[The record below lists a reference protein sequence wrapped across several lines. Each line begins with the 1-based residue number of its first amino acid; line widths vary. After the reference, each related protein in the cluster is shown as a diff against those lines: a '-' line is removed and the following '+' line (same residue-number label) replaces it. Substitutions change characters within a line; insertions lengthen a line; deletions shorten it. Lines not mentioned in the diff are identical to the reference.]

1 MKQLTTLLAVFIS
14 CSAIASEGINFQQ
27 DMSWAQIKAKAQKE
41 KKMIFFDAYT
51 TWCGPCKYL
60 ETSVYTD
67 ESVASYYN
75 DNFINV
81 KFDMEAGEGI
91 KLAEEFGIT
100 AYPTL
105 LFFTAEGKLIHKN
118 VGALKVPDFID
129 LGKDAT
135 NPDKQYFTLKQKI
148 IDKQASND
156 DFLKWTKLA
165 DDMEDNNRGAVAS
178 DWLSSQKDILATA
191 ELAKATMLYTDVN
204 ETQLAYLYKEKKK
217 IQELLGWDADKV
229 NLKLYYKLF
238 TLALSKY
245 DNTKGTTIEFSNLIK
260 KFEPTK
266 ANYALKSLQVLNAL
280 NAENDQVKAMSII
293 TNSLKGKN
301 RLTLKETAGLLFDFI
316 PRFDEDAI
324 ANLKTNLALY
334 IFTPTDKGNEC
345 WLYLMQVVCYSRL
358 GENTKAKT
366 FAEKANKQG
375 CLPLEYKNFL
385 KESFGLGD

>member
-118 VGALKVPDFID
+118 VGALK
-129 LGKDAT
+129 
-135 NPDKQYFTLKQKI
+135 
-148 IDKQASND
+148 
-156 DFLKWTKLA
+156 
-165 DDMEDNNRGAVAS
+165 
-178 DWLSSQKDILATA
+178 LS
-191 ELAKATMLYTDVN
+191 
-204 ETQLAYLYKEKKK
+204 
-217 IQELLGWDADKV
+217 
-229 NLKLYYKLF
+229 
-238 TLALSKY
+238 
-245 DNTKGTTIEFSNLIK
+245 LIH
-260 KFEPTK
+260 
-266 ANYALKSLQVLNAL
+266 
-280 NAENDQVKAMSII
+280 I
-293 TNSLKGKN
+293 
-301 RLTLKETAGLLFDFI
+301 
-316 PRFDEDAI
+316 
-324 ANLKTNLALY
+324 
-334 IFTPTDKGNEC
+334 
-345 WLYLMQVVCYSRL
+345 
-358 GENTKAKT
+358 
-366 FAEKANKQG
+366 
-375 CLPLEYKNFL
+375 
-385 KESFGLGD
+385 